1 MDEQLNMFADTHCLR
16 CKVRCKVDGQRNPK
30 AKMLRRSGE
39 PKGLCV
45 NCAVHDWLRNTYP
58 VNILLAQSGPK
69 ALIHPHIREEF
80 AGIMRAGMADAMPDE
95 INWDL
100 IIENWELPFPH
111 KVKSRA
117 ENLCSQ
123 KELDGIK
130 AGTHP
135 GIGSP
140 FIPEPDPLGGKT
152 TITSF
157 EELNLLEPGLGDKF
171 RKCLRNE

>member
-1 MDEQLNMFADTHCLR
+1 MEQLNMFADTHCLR
-16 CKVRCKVDGQRNPK
+16 CGVRCKVDGLRNPK

-69 ALIHPHIREEF
+69 ALVHPHIREQF
-80 AGIMRAGMADAMPDE
+80 AEIMRAGMADAMPDE

-111 KVKSRA
+111 KVKSGPM
-117 ENLCSQ
+117 NPCSQ

-135 GIGSP
+135 GIGNRGRPSLADMARNGNA
-140 FIPEPDPLGGKT
+140 ITIKKLNELDLGLVD
-152 TITSF
+152 
-157 EELNLLEPGLGDKF
+157 EF
-171 RKCLRNE
+171 RKCLKKE